1 MSLGVSRTYT
11 DTAGGTI
18 LGQGNSTVYVNGLPA
33 SVLGYAVEGHGDG
46 SHGGPEMVVASGS
59 VFCSGLGVC
68 RQGDSA
74 SCGHSA
80 TGSSNVFAGG

>member
-1 MSLGVSRTYT
+1 MSLGIARCFT

-33 SVLGYAVEGHGDG
+33 SVLGDAVAGHGNNV
-46 SHGGPEMVVASGS
+46 HAGPTMVVASGS
-59 VFCSGLGVC
+59 VFCSGIGVC
-68 RQGDSA
+68 RQSDSA

>member
-1 MSLGVSRTYT
+1 MPGISRVFT

-33 SVLGYAVEGHGDG
+33 SVLADSVEGHGNG
-46 SHGGPEMVVASGS
+46 AHAGPEMVVASGS

-74 SCGHSA
+74 SCGHEA
-80 TGSSNVFAGG
+80 TGSGNVFAGG

>member
-1 MSLGVSRTYT
+1 MSLGVSRLYT

-33 SVLGYAVEGHGDG
+33 SVLGDAVAGHGRNK
-46 SHGGPEMVVASGS
+46 HAGPKMITASS
-59 VFCSGLGVC
+59 TVFFNGLPVC
-68 RQGDSA
+68 RMTDIA

>member
-1 MSLGVSRTYT
+1 MAGISRLFT
-11 DTAGGTI
+11 DTAGGVI

-33 SVLGYAVEGHGDG
+33 SVLGDAVAGHGQNAH
-46 SHGGPEMVVASGS
+46 SGPTMVVASGS